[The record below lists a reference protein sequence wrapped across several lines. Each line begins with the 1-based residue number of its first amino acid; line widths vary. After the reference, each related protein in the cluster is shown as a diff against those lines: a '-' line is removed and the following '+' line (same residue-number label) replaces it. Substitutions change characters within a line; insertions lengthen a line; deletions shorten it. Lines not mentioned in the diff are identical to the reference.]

1 MCADGVCAGA
11 SSCRN
16 DGPVQVEAGVQCLL
30 RAYAVLLKLNANDR
44 EPYLDKLMKK
54 RDEGTAKNFLKSHT
68 DCECD
73 NRGAVFLP
81 MKGEISIRESMR
93 DALREKI
100 VDHFSTLCTFFS

>member
-1 MCADGVCAGA
+1 M
-11 SSCRN
+11 
-16 DGPVQVEAGVQCLL
+16 
-30 RAYAVLLKLNANDR
+30 LLKLNANDR

-93 DALREKI
+93 DALREKLLTI
-100 VDHFSTLCTFFS
+100 FPLFVRFFLDTCEA